1 MRKKVFGVVAMA
13 AIAAAASWNFN
24 ESKNEVVL
32 TGLALDNVEALAS
45 NEDGSSTNWD
55 CWSQEKSGS
64 GYWRCGPTC
73 TWIDG
78 KGGKGDS
85 GKCYKN

>member
-1 MRKKVFGVVAMA
+1 MKKLFSIIAIVAILA
-13 AIAAAASWNFN
+13 TVGLNFIQN
-24 ESKNEVVL
+24 QDEIELSE
-32 TGLALDNVEALAS
+32 LALANIEALAQY
-45 NEDGSSTNWD
+45 EDGSSTNWD

-73 TWIDG
+73 RWIDG